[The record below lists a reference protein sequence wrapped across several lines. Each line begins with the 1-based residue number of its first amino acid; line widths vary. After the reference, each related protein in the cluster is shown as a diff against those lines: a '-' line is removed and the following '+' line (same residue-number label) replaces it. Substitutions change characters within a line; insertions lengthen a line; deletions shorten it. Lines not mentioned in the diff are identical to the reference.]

1 MKRPSR
7 GHVLNFSFSPMFHY
21 FFQTNSSGKDPQK
34 NKEQIRAIKAQRR
47 ENKAQHH
54 MVCVEVPSQNQSD
67 TKGS

>member
-1 MKRPSR
+1 MVGEPAPKA
-7 GHVLNFSFSPMFHY
+7 
-21 FFQTNSSGKDPQK
+21 TKQK
-34 NKEQIRAIKAQRR
+34 NISPPKKKEQIRAIKAQRR